1 MYYRGLPS
9 LHLHRVSRYVPT
21 FPKLFFSRCF
31 SVRLHSS
38 THWNRKHFFLGQWHE
53 ENMVINY
60 VEEHPKAILRAD
72 HAASIRL
79 QLEETLG
86 TFNGFFFVTLYLNAT
101 VQRVSFGYVSR
112 QSTFNDVRFRLHVLR
127 PYSQAGQQPS
137 NYFNF
142 NTFLVPRRLC
152 YNRNC
157 HCPLQHSELIE
168 YSKILTIAVAT
179 TNAGNKVSTVG
190 IVDSLSDNN
199 YAVFS
204 FKGTYEDQE
213 LSRYKALRVKLHEPY
228 TIWELSL
235 LFLFLFLCLQSVK

>member
-1 MYYRGLPS
+1 MPAMYYRGLPS
-9 LHLHRVSRYVPT
+9 LHLSTVSWYVPSCT
-21 FPKLFFSRCF
+21 KLFFSNNSF
-31 SVRLHSS
+31 SVCLHLNAYGI
-38 THWNRKHFFLGQWHE
+38 TITLFVGEWHE
-53 ENMVINY
+53 ENMEINY
-60 VEEHPKAILRAD
+60 VQEHPKAVLRAD

-86 TFNGFFFVTLYLNAT
+86 TFNGFFFVTLYLNAA
-101 VQRVSFGYVSR
+101 VQRVSFGYVTR

-137 NYFNF
+137 NHFNF
-142 NTFLVPRRLC
+142 NTFLMPRRLC

-168 YSKILTIAVAT
+168 NSKILTIAVAT

-199 YAVFS
+199 YAV
-204 FKGTYEDQE
+204 E
-213 LSRYKALRVKLHEPY
+213 
-228 TIWELSL
+228 
-235 LFLFLFLCLQSVK
+235 

>member
-79 QLEETLG
+79 QLEKHWALLMDFSLWLCIWMRLYREFPSAMFLVNQHLMMCASVCMSFDHIHRQDSSHQTTSISTLSSCHD
-86 TFNGFFFVTLYLNAT
+86 TSATIAT
-101 VQRVSFGYVSR
+101 VTAR
-112 QSTFNDVRFRLHVLR
+112 
-127 PYSQAGQQPS
+127 
-137 NYFNF
+137 F
-142 NTFLVPRRLC
+142 NTQ
-152 YNRNC
+152 N
-157 HCPLQHSELIE
+157 
-168 YSKILTIAVAT
+168 
-179 TNAGNKVSTVG
+179 
-190 IVDSLSDNN
+190 
-199 YAVFS
+199 
-204 FKGTYEDQE
+204 
-213 LSRYKALRVKLHEPY
+213 
-228 TIWELSL
+228 W
-235 LFLFLFLCLQSVK
+235 

>member
-142 NTFLVPRRLC
+142 NTFLMPRRLC

-213 LSRYKALRVKLHEPY
+213 LSTYKALRVKLHEPY
-228 TIWELSL
+228 TI
-235 LFLFLFLCLQSVK
+235 